1 MKIYKFGNIPTGSIR
16 GMQEMLQLVNDSTPK
31 IIVLSAPTETTEHLT
46 KIATHLFSRDTERA
60 HDEIS
65 KLNSDSLIS
74 LTNYSTT
81 SRSNNKLLTPSSTAS
96 VPYGTLPGNVLHRS
110 MKKTYCRKEN
120 S

>member
-65 KLNSDSLIS
+65 KLEFRFIDFANELFNDESIKQQAIDSIIDRFRTLWNF
-74 LTNYSTT
+74 TRQRFT
-81 SRSNNKLLTPSSTAS
+81 S
-96 VPYGTLPGNVLHRS
+96 VDE
-110 MKKTYCRKEN
+110 KTYCRKEN